1 MYSTDLEE
9 IHWQVI
15 KNILNLQERKRKYDL
30 REIRNAIFYIVK
42 TDGQFFHIQFI
53 YKRNSIN
60 KSRGSGA
67 YIIL

>member
-30 REIRNAIFYIVK
+30 RDTAFSFKKYCSSLVVVIKILIFVRS
-42 TDGQFFHIQFI
+42 D
-53 YKRNSIN
+53 
-60 KSRGSGA
+60 A
-67 YIIL
+67 EAPP